1 MKNKKLLIAVSFLF
15 LFLIPFQSS
24 AGLVPCGASQDDL
37 NTPGI
42 DESQSCQFC
51 HLFVLLNNLITFF
64 FTYILPITATAL
76 TAWGGLYMLT
86 AGESTQK
93 YETAKSII
101 TAVVIGLVII
111 LAAWMLLN
119 FFLTAIGVAE
129 WTGLGSWWEI
139 SCP

>member
-1 MKNKKLLIAVSFLF
+1 MQKAKMKNKKLLILISFLF
-15 LFLIPFQSS
+15 LFLATEQVQAICEGPI
-24 AGLVPCGASQDDL
+24 VPCGSPE
-37 NTPGI
+37 NP
-42 DESQSCQFC
+42 CQFC

-64 FTYILPITATAL
+64 FTCILPITATGL

-86 AGESTQK
+86 AGESAEK
-93 YETAKSII
+93 YDDAKKII

-129 WTGLGSWWEI
+129 WTGLRTWWKI
-139 SCP
+139 TCP